1 MIIKNKQK
9 SLTLI
14 ELLVVIVI
22 IGIFAGVIMISTS
35 SSIDKAN
42 IAKSKVFAENIKN
55 NLLLNLISEWSFE
68 DGAGNIVSDSWG
80 NYNLTK
86 YNDVNW
92 IADKQQ
98 CIEGG
103 CIFIGGDSDYALT
116 SVDEGIMR
124 QNNYSGQFTLE
135 IWAQSNYQTGSEKI
149 LIGRTGWH
157 GGILASYEDYIFQLV
172 KVGGS
177 PYNVVNVK
185 NTKKWQYLVGTYDN
199 GHMKLYSNGVYVGDS
214 NLVSMHGYDAII
226 YVGGINNTSYCFNGF
241 LDEAKIYNAAL
252 SSSQIKQNYIAGLN
266 SMLSNGNISKQEHNE
281 RINTLAKDDY

>member
-1 MIIKNKQK
+1 MMNQK
-9 SLTLI
+9 KKSFTLI

-22 IGIFAGVIMISTS
+22 IGILAGVIMISTS

-42 IAKSKVFAENIKN
+42 VAKSKVFAESIKN
-55 NLLLNLISEWSFE
+55 NLLLSLISEWNFE
-68 DGAGNIVSDSWG
+68 DGAGNIISDSWG

-98 CIEGG
+98 CIKGG

-135 IWAQSNYQTGSEKI
+135 IWAQSNYQVGNEKI

-157 GGILASYEDYIFQLV
+157 GGILAS
-172 KVGGS
+172 
-177 PYNVVNVK
+177 
-185 NTKKWQYLVGTYDN
+185 
-199 GHMKLYSNGVYVGDS
+199 LYFS
-214 NLVSMHGYDAII
+214 
-226 YVGGINNTSYCFNGF
+226 
-241 LDEAKIYNAAL
+241 
-252 SSSQIKQNYIAGLN
+252 
-266 SMLSNGNISKQEHNE
+266 ISES
-281 RINTLAKDDY
+281 RWFSL